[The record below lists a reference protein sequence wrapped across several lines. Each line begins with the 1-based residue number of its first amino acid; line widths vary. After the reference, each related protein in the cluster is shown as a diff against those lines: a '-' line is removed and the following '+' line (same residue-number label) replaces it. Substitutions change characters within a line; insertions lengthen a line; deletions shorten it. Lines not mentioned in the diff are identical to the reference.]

1 MNLKAKPWVWLL
13 LFCGLVAGAG
23 VGTPASGQALASQV
37 LALYPANA
45 GEVVFVDLQVA
56 RRSPHFGQLK
66 AQLLPERFRQV
77 EQLAA
82 TLGVDFERNVDRVS
96 WVFVNPGDPA
106 RAELLGVAEGAFYL
120 DDIQQAAAAR
130 QVTMTTYREA
140 RMFALGTSRQGGE
153 FVFALRDNATCLF
166 GFRGPVE
173 AMLDRAADGG
183 PSLLDNQTMRGL
195 VEEVNRSAPLWLV
208 MDGQFAQLG
217 ARQLLGEAVRLPG
230 AETLA
235 EQVRSVTVRIQ
246 LDRGLE
252 ATIAA
257 RCATSTD
264 ALWLSA
270 FLESGFFF
278 QRQRF
283 ASSNPALARVLA
295 DARLE
300 RADER
305 LRLTLNVPESD
316 LASLIQ
322 SRSFAVP
329 F

>member
-1 MNLKAKPWVWLL
+1 MNRKAKRWVWLL
-13 LFCGLVAGAG
+13 LLCGLVAGAG
-23 VGTPASGQALASQV
+23 VGTPASGQGLASQV
-37 LALYPANA
+37 LALYPPNA
-45 GEVVFVDLQVA
+45 GEVVFVDLQAA

-82 TLGVDFERNVDRVS
+82 NLGVDFERNVDRVS

-106 RAELLGVAEGAFYL
+106 RAEVLGVAEGAFYL
-120 DDIQQAAAAR
+120 DDIQQAATALH
-130 QVTMTTYREA
+130 VTMTTYREA
-140 RMFALGTSRQGGE
+140 LVFVLGAAPQGGE

-173 AMLDRAADGG
+173 AMLDRAAAGG
-183 PSLLDNQTMRGL
+183 PSLLDNQTMRAL

-217 ARQLLGEAVRLPG
+217 ARQFLGEAARLPG
-230 AETLA
+230 AGTLA
-235 EQVRSVTVRIQ
+235 ERVRSVTVRLR

-252 ATIAA
+252 ATITA
-257 RCATSTD
+257 RCASSTD
-264 ALWLSA
+264 ALWFSA

-283 ASSNPALARVLA
+283 ASSNPALARMLS

-300 RADER
+300 RADDR
-305 LRLTLNVPESD
+305 LRLTVSVPESD

-322 SRSFAVP
+322 SRSFAAP